1 MPPTPTADDDIPI
14 PPNPNRP
21 LDPHNHT
28 PVPTHML
35 TLTSYS
41 HRRGPLHPSPSPGLT
56 FDVRALPNASK
67 RLRDMCVGTDKAL
80 REALM
85 AEGKWGEKV
94 REVEAAVR
102 EVLKGFGEVREAE
115 EIEEECQEDEEQG
128 CDEGEGE
135 NKEPIHI
142 RVGICCEMGRH
153 RSVACV
159 EELARRTWPPGWHV
173 QVLHRDLKRPRS
185 ERDKEKR
192 SKISK
197 LDRFTDESD

>member
-85 AEGKWGEKV
+85 AEGKWGEK
-94 REVEAAVR
+94 
-102 EVLKGFGEVREAE
+102 
-115 EIEEECQEDEEQG
+115 EDEEQG